1 MHIVWGIYEEQI
13 IKQSLRI
20 LGQLDFICIFFF
32 VILILSAYVLIIDF
46 RKVDRQNL
54 YPVNEDWCIWLAT
67 SLKRML
73 ISIAKMYNFFVS
85 IFFWFK
91 LIYKGSSYIYNTS
104 IYITDLQII
113 FPTNPSFK
121 SMQNFGF
128 R

>member
-54 YPVNEDWCIWLAT
+54 YPVNEDCIM
-67 SLKRML
+67 SGHVSKENV
-73 ISIAKMYNFFVS
+73 NF
-85 IFFWFK
+85 
-91 LIYKGSSYIYNTS
+91 NC
-104 IYITDLQII
+104 
-113 FPTNPSFK
+113 
-121 SMQNFGF
+121 
-128 R
+128 